1 MITRWNAYLKRKSLI
16 RSKSF
21 AKTKEKTELKQE
33 AKRSEVKS
41 LKAESLEAESLEA
54 EGLEVEKPE
63 KKEPETKTLV
73 ATREK
78 AELVPK

>member
-1 MITRWNAYLKRKSLI
+1 MTTRWNAYLKRKSLI

-41 LKAESLEAESLEA
+41 LKAESLEAE
-54 EGLEVEKPE
+54 GLEVEKPE
-63 KKEPETKTLV
+63 KKEPETKTLA